1 MQRELRLRIDEQDF
15 TTRLGGVSSEKRG
28 LATWEVSLT
37 LLQARDL
44 RDAFLAGRK
53 IDESFEQTPG
63 RVGFPDG
70 STFDTCRV
78 NIIKDPQDWSRIWVD
93 YVAPGEDPD
102 YPREDVLAA
111 ELDDALASR
120 LGRIWQLWFEG
131 VREPEQ
137 IALSVAAGFEP
148 GEALTF
154 LSEPTITDFEE
165 RARTLAGLRDELV
178 MKVEDGWLRL
188 V

>member
-1 MQRELRLRIDEQDF
+1 MSRELRLRIDEHDF
-15 TTRLGGVSSEKRG
+15 TTHLGGVSPEEGG

-37 LLQARDL
+37 LLQAREL

-53 IDESFEQTPG
+53 VDESFEQTPG

-70 STFDTCRV
+70 SMFDTCRV

-93 YVAPGEDPD
+93 YIAPGEDPD
-102 YPREDVLAA
+102 YPRENVLAA
-111 ELDDALASR
+111 ELDDALAHR
-120 LGRIWQLWFEG
+120 LGRIWQMWFGG
-131 VREPEQ
+131 VTDPGD

-148 GEALTF
+148 GEALMF
-154 LSEPTITDFEE
+154 LSEPTITDFDE
-165 RARTLAGLRDELV
+165 RALVAAALRDEPV
-178 MKVEDGWLRL
+178 MEVRDGWLQL